1 MTRSA
6 GLGRRAALVLAGL
19 LPWLGPAA
27 AQDSPPRLRI
37 GDRLPDLV
45 VKTTQGETVRLA
57 SLRGRVLIINFFAAY
72 CGPCR
77 TELPLLAEL
86 TARLA
91 AEARKHDGSPE
102 PLLLPVGVDERPAD
116 SARFAASLGVSAPVL
131 SDPQGEVRKAFEPQR
146 YPCTFL
152 IDAAG
157 VVRHINRGFGSGYP
171 ARMERWLRGLLA
183 LPPAPRP

>member
-1 MTRSA
+1 MSRGA
-6 GLGRRAALVLAGL
+6 GLGRRAVLVLAGL
-19 LPWLGPAA
+19 LPWLGSAA
-27 AQDSPPRLRI
+27 AQDGPSLRI
-37 GDRLPDLV
+37 GDPVPDLV
-45 VKTTQGETVRLA
+45 VKTTQGETVRLG
-57 SLRGRVLIINFFAAY
+57 SLRGRVLIVNFFAAY

-77 TELPLLAEL
+77 TELPLLGEL

-102 PLLLPVGVDERPAD
+102 LLLLPVGVDERPAD

-131 SDPQGEVRKAFEPQR
+131 SDPLGEVRKIFDPQR

-183 LPPAPRP
+183 LAPVPRP